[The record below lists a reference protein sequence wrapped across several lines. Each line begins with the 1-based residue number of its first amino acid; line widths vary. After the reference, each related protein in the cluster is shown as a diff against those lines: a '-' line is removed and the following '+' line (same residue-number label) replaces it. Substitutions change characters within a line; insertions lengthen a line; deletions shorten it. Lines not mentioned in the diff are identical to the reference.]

1 MVKKVSDYL
10 NARNPKDCNLSDQLK
25 TAKSYDAPA
34 KIIISSNVL
43 PKDALKQNQK
53 KSSNGLLTL

>member
-1 MVKKVSDYL
+1 MLIS
-10 NARNPKDCNLSDQLK
+10 NLSDQLK